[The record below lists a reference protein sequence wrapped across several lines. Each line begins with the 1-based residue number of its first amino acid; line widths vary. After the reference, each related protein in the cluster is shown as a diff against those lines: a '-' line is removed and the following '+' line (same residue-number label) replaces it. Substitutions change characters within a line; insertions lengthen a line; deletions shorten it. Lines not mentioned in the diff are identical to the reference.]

1 MPIVGSNP
9 SLPTILKTRVRN
21 DAGFLLSGYRDET
34 GPRIAE
40 RAGAFSLACGR
51 SAGLDAGIRFRPMP
65 KTPEDLLLEAL
76 AKPDYVPARVDDL
89 IDGLGLDK
97 KDERHLKISLQHMLT
112 AGTVVIIKGDR
123 IALPS
128 TADLVAGTVLFRAGG
143 SARLVPDAKPD
154 AVPGTPAPESIH
166 IHAEDTGIALHGDK
180 VVVRLNPEERRGGG
194 GRPQRKG
201 ESSRTARVI
210 RILSRAND
218 TMPGTLRK
226 TRLFWYVV
234 PDDPRIARDILV
246 PEPEKSGLS
255 PLPKENDK
263 VVVRMGEW
271 EQRHLNPVGEIIEV
285 LGETHTPMAE
295 YKAILRKY
303 HLNPEFPT
311 EVVEQVAG
319 IPDRVLPEEAEGRM
333 DFRKILTLTIDP
345 DDAKDFDDALS
356 VERMENGDLRV
367 GIHIADVS
375 HYVRPGSPL
384 DKEARL
390 RANSTYLVGTVVPMI
405 PHALSSG
412 LCSLVEGE
420 DRLTKAI
427 IMTFDKDAQVVKTE
441 AANTI
446 IHSQKRLTYKQAYG
460 FMTLDDLESI
470 RALPMPAKHHSG
482 SPGRTLSTLE
492 DDELLQIRT
501 AIRDMWSVAS
511 KLRAARFRKGS
522 LDLDMSETKIFCDAE
537 GYAERAEIIHNDESH
552 QLIEEFMLLA
562 NEHVAKLLSAGG
574 LAHLSRVHDEPDV
587 DKLSDLRQEL
597 LAGGIKV
604 GDLTKRE
611 EVVKLL
617 KIIKSMEN
625 GLPLRIRFLRSL
637 KQAQYR
643 ASADG
648 HYGLAKEDYSHFT
661 SPIRRYAD
669 LVEHRIF
676 DFHLSRIRAATA
688 PRYKTTQYEP
698 ADLHQIADHISSSER
713 NSTEAER
720 DSVKVKLMEL
730 FEREVNKRDRA
741 VFDAVITDV
750 RNHGFNVEL
759 SVSQAYGLVH
769 LSTLTDDFYV
779 LTQDGTSLIGRR
791 TKREYRAGDKVKVTV
806 DRVDRFKRMLDFRIV
821 PSDTKGAPAAA
832 APGDS
837 HGNQQPQQQ
846 QRREGHV
853 DRGSRGGRDERRG
866 GGFQKSHVRDD
877 RGGKPGHGHGQGH
890 QDRPAQQNWQEK
902 RPEKTGRG
910 FSKPVPAPEP
920 AAEKTGFVGRLV
932 RRILGG
938 KPKPV
943 ASEKPPVNVA
953 GKLSHKG
960 GSRGGKPGPKGA
972 RGHAGEGDSGHSGK
986 VERRGKRR

>member
-1 MPIVGSNP
+1 MPN
-9 SLPTILKTRVRN
+9 
-21 DAGFLLSGYRDET
+21 
-34 GPRIAE
+34 
-40 RAGAFSLACGR
+40 
-51 SAGLDAGIRFRPMP
+51 
-65 KTPEDLLLEAL
+65 TPEDLLLEWL
-76 AKPDYVPARVDDL
+76 ARPDYVPARVDDL
-89 IDGLGLDK
+89 IKAMGLDK
-97 KDERHLKISLQHMLT
+97 KDARYLKKSLPRLIGQ
-112 AGTVVIIKGDR
+112 GTVVNIKGDR
-123 IALPS
+123 IALPE
-128 TADLVAGTVLFRAGG
+128 TADLIAGTILFRAGG

-154 AVPGTPAPESIH
+154 ATPGTPAPDSVH
-166 IHAEDTGIALHGDK
+166 IHSEDTGIALHGDK
-180 VVVRLNPEERRGGG
+180 VVIRLNPEERRGA
-194 GRPQRKG
+194 GRPRSARG
-201 ESSRTARVI
+201 ESSRTGRVI
-210 RILSRAND
+210 RILSRANES
-218 TMPGTLRK
+218 MPGTLRK

-255 PLPKENDK
+255 PAPKENDK

-303 HLNPEFPT
+303 RLNPEFPP
-311 EVVEQVAG
+311 EVVKEVAA
-319 IPDRVLPEEAEGRM
+319 IPGTVPPEDAAGRM

-356 VERMENGDLRV
+356 VERLDNGDLRV

-375 HYVRPGSPL
+375 HYVRPGTPL
-384 DKEARL
+384 DREARL
-390 RANSTYLVGTVVPMI
+390 RANSTYLVGTVVPML

-427 IMTFDKDAQVVKTE
+427 IITFDKDAHVVKTE

-446 IHSQKRLTYKQAYG
+446 IRSQKRLTYKQAYG
-460 FMTLDDLESI
+460 FMTLDSLESI

-482 SPGRTLSTLE
+482 SPGRTLASL
-492 DDELLQIRT
+492 DDAELVQIRT
-501 AIRDMWSVAS
+501 AIRDLWSVAS

-522 LDLDMSETKIFCDAE
+522 LDLDMSETKIYCDAE
-537 GYAERAEIIHNDESH
+537 GYAERAELIHNDESH
-552 QLIEEFMLLA
+552 QLIEEFMLSA
-562 NEHVAKLLSAGG
+562 NETVAKILSAGG

-587 DKLSDLRQEL
+587 EKLSDLRQEL
-597 LAGGIKV
+597 LSGGIKV
-604 GDLTKRE
+604 GDLSKRE

-617 KIIKSMEN
+617 KIIKGMEN

-637 KQAQYR
+637 KQACYR

-676 DFHLSRIRAATA
+676 DFHLTRIRAATA
-688 PRYKTTQYEP
+688 PRYKTVQYSP
-698 ADLHQIADHISSSER
+698 AELHQVADHISLSER

-741 VFDAVITDV
+741 EFDAVITEV

-779 LTQDGTSLIGRR
+779 LSGDGTALIGRR

-806 DRVDRFKRMLDFRIV
+806 DRVDRFKRMLDFRTSSKSARAANGRPTSDFPPVSAWWRSV
-821 PSDTKGAPAAA
+821 PIGKTSCAARSPARVMNSRVRRAKARNPASLTAPVARN
-832 APGDS
+832 S
-837 HGNQQPQQQ
+837 
-846 QRREGHV
+846 RR
-853 DRGSRGGRDERRG
+853 RR
-866 GGFQKSHVRDD
+866 S
-877 RGGKPGHGHGQGH
+877 
-890 QDRPAQQNWQEK
+890 
-902 RPEKTGRG
+902 
-910 FSKPVPAPEP
+910 VPASRVATRAPTP
-920 AAEKTGFVGRLV
+920 DRTAAGIPV
-932 RRILGG
+932 R
-938 KPKPV
+938 PV
-943 ASEKPPVNVA
+943 AR
-953 GKLSHKG
+953 KLLAS
-960 GSRGGKPGPKGA
+960 GA
-972 RGHAGEGDSGHSGK
+972 
-986 VERRGKRR
+986 

>member
-1 MPIVGSNP
+1 
-9 SLPTILKTRVRN
+9 
-21 DAGFLLSGYRDET
+21 
-34 GPRIAE
+34 
-40 RAGAFSLACGR
+40 
-51 SAGLDAGIRFRPMP
+51 MP

-76 AKPDYVPARVDDL
+76 AKPDYVPSRVDDL
-89 IDGLGLDK
+89 IDGLGLEK
-97 KDERHLKISLQHMLT
+97 KDERQLKKSLTHMLES
-112 AGTVVIIKGDR
+112 GTVVQIKGDR

-128 TADLVAGTVLFRAGG
+128 TADLVPGVILFRAGG

-154 AVPGTPAPESIH
+154 AVPGAPAPESIH

-194 GRPQRKG
+194 RPQRKG

-210 RILSRAND
+210 RILRRAND
-218 TMPGTLRK
+218 SMPGTLRK

-246 PEPEKSGLS
+246 PEPEKSGLT
-255 PLPKENDK
+255 PPPKENDK

-303 HLNPEFPT
+303 RLNPEFPA

-319 IPDRVLPEEAEGRM
+319 IPGHVLPEEAEGRM

-356 VERMENGDLRV
+356 VERLDNGHLRV
-367 GIHIADVS
+367 GINIADVS

-427 IMTFDKDAQVVKTE
+427 IITFDRDAQVVKTE

-460 FMTLDDLESI
+460 FMTLDDLEAI

-482 SPGRTLSTLE
+482 SPGRTLSTLG
-492 DDELLQIRT
+492 DAELIQIRT
-501 AIRDMWSVAS
+501 AIRDLWDVAS
-511 KLRAARFRKGS
+511 KLRAARFKKGS
-522 LDLDMSETKIFCDAE
+522 LDLDMSETKIFCDAD

-552 QLIEEFMLLA
+552 QLIEEYMLSA
-562 NEHVAKLLSAGG
+562 NETVAKILSAGG

-587 DKLSDLRQEL
+587 EKLSDLRQEL
-597 LAGGIKV
+597 LSGGIKV
-604 GDLTKRE
+604 GDLSKRE

-637 KQAQYR
+637 KQACYR

-676 DFHLSRIRAATA
+676 DFHLSRIHSPTA
-688 PRYKTTQYEP
+688 PRYKTTQYAP
-698 ADLHQIADHISSSER
+698 ADLQQIADHISTSER

-730 FEREVNKRDRA
+730 FELEVNKRERT

-832 APGDS
+832 SGAS
-837 HGNQQPQQQ
+837 HGDRQRQPHD
-846 QRREGHV
+846 RPAREGTV
-853 DRGSRGGRDERRG
+853 ERGSRGGRDERRG
-866 GGFQKSHVRDD
+866 GGSGKSHVRDD
-877 RGGKPGHGHGQGH
+877 RGGKPGYGH
-890 QDRPAQQNWQEK
+890 QDRPAQQNWQEQ
-902 RPEKTGRG
+902 RPAQKGRG
-910 FSKPVPAPEP
+910 APVQAPAPQP
-920 AAEKTGFVGRLV
+920 VAEKTGFVGRLV

-938 KPKPV
+938 KPKP
-943 ASEKPPVNVA
+943 AATEKPPVNVA
-953 GKLSHKG
+953 GKLAHKG
-960 GSRGGKPGPKGA
+960 GTKSGGKPASGE
-972 RGHAGEGDSGHSGK
+972 AGRSGK
-986 VERRGKRR
+986 VERHGKRR

>member
-1 MPIVGSNP
+1 MF
-9 SLPTILKTRVRN
+9 
-21 DAGFLLSGYRDET
+21 FLRHAT
-34 GPRIAE
+34 GGW
-40 RAGAFSLACGR
+40 GAFSLACGR
-51 SAGLDAGIRFRPMP
+51 PAGLDAGIRFRTMP

-97 KDERHLKISLQHMLT
+97 KDERHLKKSLPRML
-112 AGTVVIIKGDR
+112 ASGIIVQIKGDR

-128 TADLVAGTVLFRAGG
+128 TADLVPGTILFRAGG

-180 VVVRLNPEERRGGG
+180 VVVRLNPEERRGG

-246 PEPEKSGLS
+246 PEPEKSGLT

-303 HLNPEFPT
+303 HLNPEFPA

-319 IPDRVLPEEAEGRM
+319 IPDHVLPEEVEGRM

-356 VERMENGDLRV
+356 VERMDNGDLRV

-390 RANSTYLVGTVVPMI
+390 RANSTYLVGTVVPML

-427 IMTFDKDAQVVKTE
+427 IITFDKDAQVVKTE

-446 IHSQKRLTYKQAYG
+446 IRSQKRLTYKQAYG
-460 FMTLDDLESI
+460 FMTLDGLEAI
-470 RALPMPAKHHSG
+470 RAMPMPAKHHSG
-482 SPGRTLSTLE
+482 APGRTLSSLG
-492 DDELLQIRT
+492 DAELIQIRT
-501 AIRDMWSVAS
+501 AIRDLWSVAS

-552 QLIEEFMLLA
+552 QLIEEYMLLA
-562 NEHVAKLLSAGG
+562 NETVAKILSAGG

-587 DKLSDLRQEL
+587 EKLSDLRQEL

-604 GDLTKRE
+604 GDLSKRE

-617 KIIKSMEN
+617 KIIKGMEN

-637 KQAQYR
+637 KQACYR

-676 DFHLSRIRAATA
+676 DFHLSRIHSPTA
-688 PRYKTTQYEP
+688 PRHKTTQYSP
-698 ADLHQIADHISSSER
+698 ADLKQIADHISTSER

-730 FEREVNKRDRA
+730 FELEVNKRDRA

-779 LTQDGTSLIGRR
+779 LTQDGTSLVGRR
-791 TKREYRAGDKVKVTV
+791 TKREYRAGDKVRVTV

-832 APGDS
+832 PGAS
-837 HGNQQPQQQ
+837 HGHHRQ
-846 QRREGHV
+846 QRHERPANEG
-853 DRGSRGGRDERRG
+853 RIERGGRDERRG
-866 GGFQKSHVRDD
+866 GGSGKSQVRDD
-877 RGGKPGHGHGQGH
+877 RGGRPAHGHR
-890 QDRPAQQNWQEK
+890 DRPAQQNWQEK
-902 RPEKTGRG
+902 RPEKTPGRG
-910 FSKPVPAPEP
+910 APKSAPAPEP

-938 KPKPV
+938 RTKP
-943 ASEKPPVNVA
+943 AGEKPPVNVS
-953 GKLSHKG
+953 GKLAHKG
-960 GSRGGKPGPKGA
+960 GSKSGGKPPSGD
-972 RGHAGEGDSGHSGK
+972 AGRSGK